1 MNSTAK
7 SAKQSNLAD
16 WVSSATKTSAS
27 RPIVNGHQIQNLVGQ
42 KRTDTSRLDRDKST
56 VLPAKKQKES
66 ERSNGVSE
74 FNMKDEM

>member
-16 WVSSATKTSAS
+16 WVSSATKPSAS
-27 RPIVNGHQIQNLVGQ
+27 KPIVNGQQIQNLVGQ
-42 KRTDTSRLDRDKST
+42 KRTDISRLDRDKSI

-66 ERSNGVSE
+66 ETANGVSE